1 MGNSSRYAPGEYA
14 TRPVTPQLSAGSILW
29 RVIVTGLIG
38 ALIAMIQVGVSTT
51 GAITLG
57 RITGSQFANSDDAF
71 ITMTGWLALFRGADN
86 LIWSLGALTLVLL
99 WWRPVKVAFRLMA
112 ALALALVLLL
122 PPPAEAYYSKTDYAD
137 PFFILPSESAFF
149 IPDVGAN
156 KDSQASF
163 GSEQYLKENKI
174 AAKRFNVT
182 HVKLPAT
189 GGYLESD
196 YYVPTGRLIILDR
209 TPVNREWVAAAHR
222 GTSTGDQ
229 SFPCQTSEGLDYKVG
244 IAISAFVTEDNAAK
258 FLYWFGVNAPAG
270 DRSKPEV
277 IFTSVYYARSL
288 SQIMDTVVRSKV
300 QALVCTE
307 VVKRT
312 LDKANGDM
320 AAMMTGIEV
329 SVKAYMDSRGISL
342 DFVGWADTAEFD
354 HAVQTAINRRYIAD
368 KDAAIAAQLGP
379 VVGTLQAVAA
389 AEATRTF
396 ATKWNGAL
404 PAQVSLWW
412 LPESISNFFTSVFK
426 TSTPSAPK

>member
-1 MGNSSRYAPGEYA
+1 MGSSSRYAPGEYSS
-14 TRPVTPQLSAGSILW
+14 RPQPPKVSVSGIVW
-29 RVIVTGLIG
+29 RIIASLVIVGITGFV
-38 ALIAMIQVGVSTT
+38 QFSVSTT
-51 GAITLG
+51 GALVLG
-57 RITGSQFANSDDAF
+57 GVAGDQFANSNAAF
-71 ITMTGWLALFRGADN
+71 VATQAWARLFQGADGF
-86 LIWSLGALTLVLL
+86 IWYATAFLLVLL
-99 WWRPVKVAFRLMA
+99 WWKPARALFSALAAA
-112 ALALALVLLL
+112 ALALALLM
-122 PPPAEAYYSKTDYAD
+122 PAPAEAYYNKTDYAD

-156 KDSQASF
+156 KDSQAAF

-189 GGYLESD
+189 GGYFEGD
-196 YYVPTGRLIILDR
+196 YYVPTGRLVILDR
-209 TPVNREWVAAAHR
+209 TPVSREWVAASHR

-244 IAISAFVTEDNAAK
+244 VAISAFVTEDNAAK
-258 FLYWFGVNAPAG
+258 FLYWFGVNPPPG
-270 DRSKPEV
+270 DRKDPQV
-277 IFTSVYYARSL
+277 IFTSVYFARSL
-288 SQIMDTVVRSKV
+288 AQIMDTVVRSKV

-312 LDKANGDM
+312 LDKANNEM
-320 AAMMTGIEV
+320 AAMMTGIET
-329 SVKAYMDSRGISL
+329 SVKAYMDSRGINL

-354 HAVQTAINRRYIAD
+354 HGVQNAINRRFIAD

-396 ATKWNGAL
+396 AAKWNGAL